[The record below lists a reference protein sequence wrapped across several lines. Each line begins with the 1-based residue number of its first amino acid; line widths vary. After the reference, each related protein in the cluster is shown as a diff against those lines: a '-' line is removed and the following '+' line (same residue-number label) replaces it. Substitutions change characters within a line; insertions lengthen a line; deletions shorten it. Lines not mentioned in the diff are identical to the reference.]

1 MNRSVE
7 TPKSIILKL
16 RLERKKRRSLQQP
29 VSAMQRMNWGNRFME
44 STSPFIVETSLSP
57 GR

>member
-1 MNRSVE
+1 
-7 TPKSIILKL
+7 LKL
-16 RLERKKRRSLQQP
+16 LLERKKRRSLQQP